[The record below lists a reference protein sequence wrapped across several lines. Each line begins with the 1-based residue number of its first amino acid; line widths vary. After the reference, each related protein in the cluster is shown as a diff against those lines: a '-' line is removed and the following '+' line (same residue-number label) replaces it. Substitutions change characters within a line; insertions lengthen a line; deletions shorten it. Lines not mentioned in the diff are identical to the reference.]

1 MNKRYKGRSLQ
12 PSTQKRR
19 SKIEKKSGVA
29 IKIKAPRDSKFEGSP
44 SKLFTPTPIQPQITA
59 IKLNIATFLKV
70 FDLVFILLIFKNYYL
85 LAFQL

>member
-1 MNKRYKGRSLQ
+1 MGRSFQ
-12 PSTQKRR
+12 PSPPKRR
-19 SKIEKKSGVA
+19 SKIVHKSGVA

-44 SKLFTPTPIQPQITA
+44 NNLSTPTPIQPQITA